1 LGPGNN
7 TVKIPNNAPIYS
19 FGNRLE
25 SNIRSKE
32 HLKPKKVDGPGP
44 GAYKLPSSVKVV
56 KRHPASVNRTT
67 FGTAGR
73 DFVNA
78 KDVPAPNRYR
88 PV

>member
-1 LGPGNN
+1 ME
-7 TVKIPNNAPIYS
+7 APIYS

-25 SNIRSKE
+25 ANIRNKE

-56 KRHPASVNRTT
+56 RRHPASVNRTT

-73 DFVNA
+73 DFVNP
-78 KDVPAPNRYR
+78 KETPAPNRYR

>member
-1 LGPGNN
+1 MEIFIVAIL
-7 TVKIPNNAPIYS
+7 
-19 FGNRLE
+19 
-25 SNIRSKE
+25 
-32 HLKPKKVDGPGP
+32 
-44 GAYKLPSSVKVV
+44 
-56 KRHPASVNRTT
+56 VNRTT

>member
-1 LGPGNN
+1 MGPGNY

-56 KRHPASVNRTT
+56 KRHPASVNMPT
-67 FGTAGR
+67 
-73 DFVNA
+73 DM
-78 KDVPAPNRYR
+78 PALKSLK
-88 PV
+88 